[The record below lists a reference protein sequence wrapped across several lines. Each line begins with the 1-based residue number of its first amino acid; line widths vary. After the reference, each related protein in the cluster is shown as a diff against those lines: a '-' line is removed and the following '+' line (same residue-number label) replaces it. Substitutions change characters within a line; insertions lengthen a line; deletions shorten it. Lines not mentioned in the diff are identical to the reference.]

1 MKHAVLILLAVAGFF
16 APARGL
22 FAQAPGT
29 QPEISKSL
37 LALAD
42 NAERLMPMLQQ
53 IKPEDWVAKGAS
65 DTYVSQWK
73 TSEQQCKA
81 LATDAR
87 TLAQSPDKLTEVL
100 KVLFRVQF
108 LELSMG
114 SLEEGLR
121 KYQNPALAELL
132 NGTSAEN
139 IPYREKLQQ
148 FAIDLADQREQ
159 DYKVADAEAQR
170 CRNQLVTK
178 PRPGK

>member
-1 MKHAVLILLAVAGFF
+1 MKLLLISLLTAAG
-16 APARGL
+16 L
-22 FAQAPGT
+22 HAQAPGA
-29 QPEISKSL
+29 QPEISKTI
-37 LALAD
+37 LAIAA
-42 NAERLMPMLQQ
+42 NAERLVPMMDQ

-65 DTYVSQWK
+65 ETYVQQWK
-73 TSEQQCKA
+73 TSETQCKA
-81 LATDAR
+81 LVADANA
-87 TLAQSPDKLTEVL
+87 LAQSPEKLTDVL

-108 LELSMG
+108 LEIAMG

-132 NGTSAEN
+132 NGTRAEN
-139 IPYREKLQQ
+139 IPNREKLQQ

-178 PRPGK
+178 PRTGK